1 MLGGN
6 EENDP
11 SRNNRAQVYSKSQ
24 NNKKTQSFAW
34 MKQKEWVV
42 RVGERRS
49 QTESTGKKRATDCE

>member
-24 NNKKTQSFAW
+24 NNNKTQSFAW
-34 MKQKEWVV
+34 VKQKEWVV
-42 RVGERRS
+42 RVGEK
-49 QTESTGKKRATDCE
+49 QEPD

>member
-1 MLGGN
+1 MLAAMLGGN

-11 SRNNRAQVYSKSQ
+11 SRNNRAKVYSKSQ

-42 RVGERRS
+42 RVGEK
-49 QTESTGKKRATDCE
+49 QEPD